1 MSKFKHLFAPI
12 QVGTHTYKN
21 RIIAAPIYCG
31 TFINIPGLDYVLKHA
46 MIARAEGGCAQVT
59 FGETAV
65 DFVGA
70 CREPFPP
77 INYEDLNDPAMAK
90 LKPVVARVKEAGA
103 YAMIELSHCGE
114 SVEPIPGVEYGM
126 GPMGYTREDGMQI
139 YAMDEKMMATVTD
152 HFVTA
157 AKFMKEAGFDGVMI
171 HAGHGWLLH
180 QFLSARTNQRTD
192 DYGGSLENRAR
203 FPLQVFKAVREAM
216 GEDFII
222 EMRVSGEECEEGG
235 MHTDETA
242 AFCKMAEP
250 YVDLIH
256 VSVGVYRNPIL
267 SGEFSSM
274 YQAHGLNA
282 DASEAIK
289 KLVNVPVVVV
299 GGINDPAFAD
309 QLIADGK
316 CDFVALA
323 RQLTADPD
331 FAKKAEADREDDINP
346 CIRCFKCFPG
356 PLEGVDISEM
366 PNIYGCTVNPRE
378 FFYDEEFL
386 NTPIQSPKNVLVIG
400 GGIAGME
407 AAVVACD
414 RGHKVTL
421 AEKSDKLGGLLTFTD
436 TDNYKKD
443 LGKFK
448 QLLVRRV
455 NERSINV
462 MYNTEVTADTL
473 KALAPEAVIIAVG
486 SKPMVPPIKGIENA
500 MQALE
505 VYDAPEKVGKNVV
518 MIGGGLV
525 GCETGLHLAKA
536 GHNVTVIEMADALA
550 VDSYPMHRLGM
561 LDEMSRMVTAKT
573 GLKCTAIELG
583 KVTAVDKDGNT
594 QVFTADTVIY
604 ALGMKARSDVA
615 AQLKTL
621 VEENLAGVPTYVVGD
636 CVRASKVYDAGREA
650 FTAAM
655 SIL

>member
-1 MSKFKHLFAPI
+1 MSKFKHLFTPM

-31 TFINIPGLDYVLKHA
+31 TFINIPGLDFVLKHA
-46 MIARAEGGCAQVT
+46 MIARARGGCSQVT

-65 DFVGA
+65 DFAGA
-70 CREPFPP
+70 SREPFPP
-77 INYEDLNDPAMAK
+77 INYADLNDPTMDK
-90 LKPVVARVKEAGA
+90 LKPLVAKVKSYGA
-103 YAMIELSHCGE
+103 KALIELSHCGE

-126 GPMGYTREDGMQI
+126 GPMGYTREDGMKV
-139 YAMDEKMMATVTD
+139 YAMDEKMMSMVAE

-180 QFLSARTNQRTD
+180 QFLSSRTNQRTD
-192 DYGGSLENRAR
+192 EYGGSLENRAR
-203 FPLQVFKAVREAM
+203 FPLYVLKSVREAM
-216 GEDFII
+216 GKDFII
-222 EMRVSGEECEEGG
+222 EMRVSGEECMDGG

-274 YQAHGLNA
+274 YQPHGLNA

-289 KLVNVPVVVV
+289 KAVSVPVVVV
-299 GGINDPAFAD
+299 GGINDPAFAEE
-309 QLIADGK
+309 LIASGK
-316 CDFVALA
+316 CDFVALG

-331 FAKKAEADREDDINP
+331 FANKAESGREDDINP
-346 CIRCFKCFPG
+346 CIRCYKCFPG
-356 PLEGVDISEM
+356 PLEGVEITDIL
-366 PNIYGCTVNPRE
+366 NIYGCTVNPTE

-386 NTPIQSPKNVLVIG
+386 NTPVQSSKKVLVIG

-407 AAVVACD
+407 AAVTAFD

-421 AEKSDKLGGLLTFTD
+421 IEKSSKLGGLLNFTD
-436 TDNYKKD
+436 TDHYKID

-448 QLLVRRV
+448 QLYVRRV
-455 NERSINV
+455 GERDINV
-462 MYNTEVTADTL
+462 MFNTELTKDLLDSL
-473 KALAPEAVIIAVG
+473 KPDAVIIAVG
-486 SKPMVPPIKGIENA
+486 SHPIVPPIPGIENA
-500 MQALE
+500 MKALD
-505 VYDAPEKVGKNVV
+505 VYDAPEKVGQNVL

-525 GCETGLHLAKA
+525 GCETGLHLAKS
-536 GHNVTVIEMADALA
+536 GKNVTIIEMADAVA
-550 VDSYPMHRLGM
+550 ADSYPMHRLGL
-561 LDEMSRMVTAKT
+561 LDEMSRMLTVKT
-573 GLKCTAIELG
+573 GLKCTNITPG
-583 KVTAVDKDGNT
+583 SVTAQDKDGSVHT
-594 QVFTADTVIY
+594 FEGDTVIY
-604 ALGMKARSDVA
+604 ALGMKANANTA
-615 AQLKTL
+615 ASLKAM
-621 VEENLAGVPTYVVGD
+621 VEKELGAIPVYTVGD
-636 CVRASKVYDAGREA
+636 CVRASKVYEAGREG